1 MNSPFRKTPPVRPWW
16 RTPIRYLLKV
26 RPRRRHV
33 HGTLVHRLLGERVFH
48 SSLWVPERDAVAR
61 GMAIG
66 MFVGFLPVPGLQIF
80 FSALVCYALRSNI
93 AVAALATFVTNPF
106 TAPAIVWA
114 QYQFGVW
121 LLPYLK
127 WTSHEYAGAGG
138 NFLSYGKPFLV
149 GSLTSSVVFGL
160 LSYPL
165 THWTWNV
172 VEAAVLRRRRHAAA
186 ARAAE
191 AEERRLTAKEN
202 AED

>member
-1 MNSPFRKTPPVRPWW
+1 MKLQHRRTPPERPWW
-16 RTPIRYLLKV
+16 RTPFRYLLRV

-33 HGTLVHRLLGERVFH
+33 HGTLIHRILGERVFH

-66 MFVGFLPVPGLQIF
+66 MFVGFLPVPGLQVF
-80 FSALVCYALRSNI
+80 FSALLCYALRSNV

-106 TAPAIVWA
+106 TAPAIIWA
-114 QYQFGVW
+114 QYRLGLW
-121 LLPYLK
+121 LLPFLK
-127 WTSHEYAGAGG
+127 WSSQEYAGAGS

-149 GSLTSSVVFGL
+149 GSLTSSVVLSL

-165 THWTWNV
+165 THWSWNV
-172 VEAAVLRRRRHAAA
+172 GAAIIARRRHNAAL

-191 AEERRLTAKEN
+191 AAEHRRTAKEN
-202 AED
+202 AEN